1 MQLWHGVLAALWGL
15 LVYATITFA
24 NSAWTALTRAKTEEA
39 QIALQQTTVL
49 PAAINRQ
56 GFAEMVEMLWGSPID
71 EDHSHYSA
79 KTFTARLLLNKALSE
94 MAMDETGPCDATPAP
109 VTNYCTGENCPSDTE
124 LRGRVVSTI
133 TKETPPQRTGFR
145 RTHLRFI
152 DTVGEFKAAVK
163 TSIVVALLGTWPQL
177 QPDDITI
184 TFCQRLHAD
193 IVTHFKVVVPA
204 AQAKQ
209 RNRDDAVTK
218 LRTISQLQFPAAAT
232 TGTWGAITADVTTAA
247 DDLHDPCDSGILTR
261 PALARL
267 YFVTTASMYYTLTSL
282 LLPLLWCVWV
292 ILVAVTPGFVTSV
305 FAANTKVAKRMWW
318 AVPAAAAIGVGAL
331 FDKRITRYGTVA
343 LMLTGS
349 AAAAAPMKVP
359 GIVFAATTAYCAWR
373 VASVHAYHDQC
384 QSLSN
389 EQCLHRS
396 TLCGLDTTAP
406 AGKQCVARTPQLA
419 GMWNMFVQVA
429 MNTDEPPGR
438 TTCSFETDPEVCSN
452 LVPTNAA
459 ASCVWKEGS
468 CQRQGCAQRFVSL
481 LVPDEDADMDVTT
494 KMGKI
499 LDLVKSLSDLKIAD
513 ALRDPLFDGNTLGKQ
528 ICDKIP

>member
-15 LVYATITFA
+15 LVYSTITFA
-24 NSAWTALTRAKTEEA
+24 NSAWTALTRARTEER

-49 PAAINRQ
+49 PAAINGQ
-56 GFAEMVEMLWGSPID
+56 GFIEMAEMLWGAPMD
-71 EDHSHYSA
+71 DDHSRYSA
-79 KTFTARLLLNKALSE
+79 ETLAARVLLNGTLRTMS
-94 MAMDETGPCDATPAP
+94 MDTTGPCDATPAP
-109 VTNYCTGENCPSDTE
+109 ITNNCTGENCPSDTE

-133 TKETPPQRTGFR
+133 TKERPRPVVPG
-145 RTHLRFI
+145 THKRWN
-152 DTVGEFKAAVK
+152 DTVGEFKATVK
-163 TSIVVALLGTWPQL
+163 TSIVVALRGTWPQL
-177 QPDDITI
+177 QPDDVTI

-204 AQAKQ
+204 AQATQ
-209 RNRDDAVTK
+209 PNRDDAVTK
-218 LRTISQLQFPAAAT
+218 LRTISQLEFPAAAT
-232 TGTWGAITADVTTAA
+232 TGNHGAITAHVTTAA

-292 ILVAVTPGFVTSV
+292 ILVAVTPEFVTSV

-318 AVPAAAAIGVGAL
+318 AVPAAAAVGVGAL
-331 FDKRITRYGTVA
+331 FDRRITRYGTVA
-343 LMLTGS
+343 LMLAGS

-373 VASVHAYHDQC
+373 VATVHAYHDQC
-384 QSLSN
+384 KSLSA
-389 EQCLHRS
+389 EQCVNRS

-406 AGKQCVARTPQLA
+406 TGKQCVARTPQVA
-419 GMWNMFVQVA
+419 GMWNLFVQVA
-429 MNTDEPPGR
+429 MNTDEPPGGK
-438 TTCSFETDPEVCSN
+438 TCSFQTDPEVCSN
-452 LVPTNAA
+452 LVPKNAA

-494 KMGKI
+494 KLGNI
-499 LDLVKSLSDLKIAD
+499 LDLVTKLSDLKIAD